1 MSVAVKAPPT
11 NAPPAP
17 DRSAG
22 GATCSRSGSSLPAP
36 DGGADA
42 PRPGIV
48 TVPEMTTFNSHPDL
62 RASDAERERAV
73 EILGRAAT
81 EGRLSVDELDGRIQS
96 AYATRTVRE
105 LDRLLADVSLDALL
119 AGQLGASSMAS
130 DRVSVHEGPGGAR
143 RVVSIMG
150 GNHRRGHWRIARRC
164 TVVNVMG
171 GGEIDLCDVELSHPV
186 TQLNVYSVMGGAEI
200 RVPGGVRVQVSKLA
214 FMGGNDVRL
223 GDRPPGLDRP
233 LIRIRLVSIMGGA
246 KVRAGR
252 KLGRSE
258 RRRAR
263 ELRDSER
270 SRELP
275 A

>member
-1 MSVAVKAPPT
+1 
-11 NAPPAP
+11 
-17 DRSAG
+17 
-22 GATCSRSGSSLPAP
+22 
-36 DGGADA
+36 
-42 PRPGIV
+42 V
-48 TVPEMTTFNSHPDL
+48 TAPEMTVFNSHPDL
-62 RASDAERERAV
+62 RASDADREHAV
-73 EILGRAAT
+73 EILGQAAA

-96 AYATRTVRE
+96 AYATRTVGE
-105 LDRLLADVSLDALL
+105 LDQLVADVSLDALL
-119 AGQLGASSMAS
+119 TGQILASARAS
-130 DRVSVHEGPGGAR
+130 DRVSVREGPGGAR
-143 RVVSIMG
+143 RVISIMG

-171 GGEIDLCDVELSHPV
+171 GGEIDLCDAELSHPV

-200 RVPGGVRVQVSKLA
+200 RVPGGVAVQVSKLA

-223 GDRPPGLDRP
+223 GDRPPGLDHP

-252 KLGRSE
+252 KLSHSE

-263 ELRDSER
+263 DLHGSER

>member
-1 MSVAVKAPPT
+1 M
-11 NAPPAP
+11 
-17 DRSAG
+17 
-22 GATCSRSGSSLPAP
+22 
-36 DGGADA
+36 
-42 PRPGIV
+42 
-48 TVPEMTTFNSHPDL
+48 FNSNPDV

-73 EILGRAAT
+73 EILGQAAT

-96 AYATRTVRE
+96 AYATRTVGE
-105 LDRLLADVSLDALL
+105 LDRLLADVSPDAML
-119 AGQLGASSMAS
+119 AGQLAASPGAS
-130 DRVSVHEGPGGAR
+130 DRVLVREGPGGTR

-150 GNHRRGHWRIARRC
+150 GNHRRGSWRIARRC

-171 GGEIDLCDVELSHPV
+171 GGEVNLCDVELSHAE
-186 TQLNVYSVMGGAEI
+186 TRLNVYSVMGGAEI
-200 RVPGGVRVQVSKLA
+200 RVPDGVRVQVSKLA
-214 FMGGNDVRL
+214 LMGGNDVRL

-252 KLGRSE
+252 KLSRSE

-263 ELRDSER
+263 ELRGSER

>member
-1 MSVAVKAPPT
+1 MSV
-11 NAPPAP
+11 
-17 DRSAG
+17 
-22 GATCSRSGSSLPAP
+22 
-36 DGGADA
+36 
-42 PRPGIV
+42 
-48 TVPEMTTFNSHPDL
+48 FNPHPDL

-73 EILGRAAT
+73 DILGHAAT

-96 AYATRTVRE
+96 AYATRTVGE
-105 LDRLLADVSLDALL
+105 LDRLLADVSLDGLL
-119 AGQLGASSMAS
+119 AGHTVASSRAS
-130 DRVSVHEGPGGAR
+130 DRISVREGPGGAR

-200 RVPGGVRVQVSKLA
+200 RVPDGARVQVSKLA
-214 FMGGNDVRL
+214 LMGGNDVRL
-223 GDRPPGLDRP
+223 GDRPPRLEGP

-252 KLGRSE
+252 RLSRSE
-258 RRRAR
+258 RLRAR
-263 ELRDSER
+263 ELRLSEQ